1 MDTDRDTSVSPLDVL
16 VVINS
21 INTGGGRYS
30 FDYDVDR
37 DGNIS
42 PLDVLIV
49 INFLN
54 TSPAN
59 RKDPIGDLVMA
70 ESGGNT
76 GITADRSVTG
86 RIANDSRSLFASL
99 NGSDRLDISELV
111 AQDGSFAITDSVFT
125 DLFGIIPDGTHVLSL
140 STRSGSTFSSAMDK
154 RFLNLK
160 DQLDP
165 FSFVSLVGRNGQLR
179 AVWTASGLG
188 VRYNILVGP
197 TGGTLAPLR
206 SGISDTSLQTELAS
220 GLYDIQIEVVD
231 AAGNKRLSEKRTV
244 TV

>member
-1 MDTDRDTSVSPLDVL
+1 
-16 VVINS
+16 
-21 INTGGGRYS
+21 
-30 FDYDVDR
+30 
-37 DGNIS
+37 
-42 PLDVLIV
+42 
-49 INFLN
+49 
-54 TSPAN
+54 
-59 RKDPIGDLVMA
+59 MA

-99 NGSDRLDISELV
+99 DGSDRLDISDLV

-125 DLFGIIPDGTHVLSL
+125 DLFGIIPDGTYVLSL
-140 STRSGSTFSSAMDK
+140 STRSGNTFSSAMDK
-154 RFLNLK
+154 RFLSLR

-179 AVWTASGLG
+179 AVWTASGMG
-188 VRYNILVGP
+188 ARYNILVGP
-197 TGGTLAPLR
+197 TGGTLTALR
-206 SGISDTSLQTELAS
+206 SGISDTSLQSELAS
-220 GLYDIQIEVVD
+220 GVYDIQIEAVD